1 VICGLGPHGYELALE
16 ALASVIELESSE
28 APR

>member
-1 VICGLGPHGYELALE
+1 VICGSAAGYELALE
-16 ALASVIELESSE
+16 ALASMIEIESSE